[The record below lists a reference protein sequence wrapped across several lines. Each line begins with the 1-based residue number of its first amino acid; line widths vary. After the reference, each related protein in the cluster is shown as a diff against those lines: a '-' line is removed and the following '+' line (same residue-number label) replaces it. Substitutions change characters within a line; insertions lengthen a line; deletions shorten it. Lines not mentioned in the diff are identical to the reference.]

1 MSLSSDCRVIIS
13 KYMGV
18 ILKRLGGIVLDCV
31 VVFDGVD
38 GVWCVTLHFDKI
50 DAGIIGANN
59 LGVEIVKPLSVLHC
73 ALIRIAA
80 LESFREEIVPGGV
93 QIYLDCAALSLAFVV
108 EEIIVSSLLS
118 ENPIRS
124 SFAGVF
130 VICAT

>member
-1 MSLSSDCRVIIS
+1 MSLSSGCRVIIS
-13 KYMGV
+13 EYMGV
-18 ILKRLGGIVLDCV
+18 ILKRLGGIVLYCV

-38 GVWCVTLHFDKI
+38 GVWCVALHFDKI
-50 DAGIIGANN
+50 DAGTIGANN

-73 ALIRIAA
+73 AHIGIAA
-80 LESFREEIVPGGV
+80 LESFREEIVLGGV

-118 ENPIRS
+118 ENPIPS